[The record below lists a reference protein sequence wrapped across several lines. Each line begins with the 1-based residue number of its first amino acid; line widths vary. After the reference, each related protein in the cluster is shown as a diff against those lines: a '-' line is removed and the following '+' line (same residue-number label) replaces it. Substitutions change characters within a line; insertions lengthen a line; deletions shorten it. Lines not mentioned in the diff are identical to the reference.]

1 MTSLETN
8 LTGSILKAQIKLHV
22 IKLLKEVE
30 TPISTNALFRSSGL
44 VFTEREIVLGN
55 QAYWFQAILDELEN
69 DEIIDDL
76 RTGETGAHQY
86 ILREE

>member
-22 IKLLKEVE
+22 VKLLKEVE
-30 TPISTNALFRSSGL
+30 TPISTNGLFRSSGL